1 MHLFAVAGASSVD
14 ASSGRA
20 DELFPQHKALTWNA
34 NVGPRD
40 GLQHGRR
47 VETYSTLALG
57 LMVVDWP
64 TDRVLVEILAR
75 LIELATVT
83 QFQS

>member
-1 MHLFAVAGASSVD
+1 
-14 ASSGRA
+14 
-20 DELFPQHKALTWNA
+20 
-34 NVGPRD
+34 
-40 GLQHGRR
+40 
-47 VETYSTLALG
+47 
-57 LMVVDWP
+57 MVVDWP